1 LAFFGSTDI
10 PEEEFFATR
19 EPVLDI
25 LSFDQSEIVIFQY
38 ASYYEVCNFALQ
50 ELICSGINIRK

>member
-1 LAFFGSTDI
+1 LAFIGSAGI
-10 PEEEFFATR
+10 PEEEFFVAR

-38 ASYYEVCNFALQ
+38 ASYYEVCNFAPH
-50 ELICSGINIRK
+50 ELICSGIYIRK